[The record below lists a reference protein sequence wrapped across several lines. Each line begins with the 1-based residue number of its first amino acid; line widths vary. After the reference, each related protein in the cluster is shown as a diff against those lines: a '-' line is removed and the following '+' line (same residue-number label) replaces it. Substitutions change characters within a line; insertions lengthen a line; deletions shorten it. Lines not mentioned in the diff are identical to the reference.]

1 MAYARDEM
9 RLLDSDLT
17 AYARIRNAALEG
29 FATNGV
35 AATSIRDVAQAAGVS
50 PGLVQHH
57 FSTKAALRDAVNEYV
72 AVIAQQAFG
81 NLAPDSS
88 SSDAIGELG
97 QRIAALVRDDP
108 TALLYVARLV
118 LEGDEAALALFDGFV
133 EIAKQQLAR
142 LAADGLL
149 QEDLDLE
156 WAALHVVVFNLGTLL
171 MENAV
176 SRHLPEAFFGPKQL
190 ARWGEASTKLFRSGI
205 SSAEAPPETAP
216 RDRRGRAGSKR
227 RTARA

>member
-1 MAYARDEM
+1 MAYARGEM
-9 RLLDSDLT
+9 HLLDSDLT

-57 FSTKAALRDAVNEYV
+57 FSTKAALQDAVNGYV
-72 AVIAQQAFG
+72 AVVAQGAFTD
-81 NLAPDSS
+81 LASDSS
-88 SSDAIGELG
+88 SSDAIEELG
-97 QRIAALVRDDP
+97 QRITVLVRDHP
-108 TALLYVARLV
+108 TALLYVARSV
-118 LEGDEAALALFDGFV
+118 LEGDEAALTLFDGFL

-142 LAADGLL
+142 LAADGQL

-176 SRHLPEAFFGPKQL
+176 SRHLPEAFFSSEQL

-205 SSAEAPPETAP
+205 SRSGTPPKT
-216 RDRRGRAGSKR
+216 RSKDGRRAARSKR
-227 RTARA
+227 SASRA